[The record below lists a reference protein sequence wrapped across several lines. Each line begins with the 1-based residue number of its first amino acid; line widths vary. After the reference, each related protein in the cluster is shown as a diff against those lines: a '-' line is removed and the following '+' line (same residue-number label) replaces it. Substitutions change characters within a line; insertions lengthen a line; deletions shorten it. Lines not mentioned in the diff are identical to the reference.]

1 LAIDKGWLERIF
13 KAPRIISGPDDPW
26 NPPITEKGTKRM
38 ARPARAMPSVHS
50 STPLS
55 AEVMTSATRMAGRR
69 SCCGPVKCLA
79 SVATRAAM
87 TAHVGPSGP
96 PMAKGS
102 ELRQAM
108 IAPPTAPVMKVA
120 AVP

>member
-1 LAIDKGWLERIF
+1 MLKLNAKPEPVEINLSKSAVVVVDMQNAFASKNGMLDI
-13 KAPRIISGPDDPW
+13 AGVDISG
-26 NPPITEKGTKRM
+26 
-38 ARPARAMPSVHS
+38 A
-50 STPLS
+50 S
-55 AEVMTSATRMAGRR
+55 AVIGSI
-69 SCCGPVKCLA
+69 
-79 SVATRAAM
+79 ATRAAM